1 MKKIKDNWGYIVSL
15 ILLIIFIIWMIFD
28 YTKKKNILQE
38 YSKNFFYMDTYINVR
53 IYSNNSKKA
62 NEALNEIDKIY
73 SDYHKL
79 VDRYNKYDNI
89 KNVYY
94 INNNDSDSEYL
105 EIDSRLYDLIE
116 YGLNAYKETNGL
128 ININMGEL
136 IDIWKTYREKESGV
150 PSTEELMSANID
162 INRIKISS
170 NKILNN
176 HPNIDLGALA
186 KGYVSEIVSE
196 YLESVGFD
204 KYLIN
209 AGGNVIVGNHYG
221 DGEYK
226 IGIEDPTDS
235 NFIY

>member
-89 KNVYY
+89 KNIYY

-136 IDIWKTYREKESGV
+136 IDIWK
-150 PSTEELMSANID
+150 N
-162 INRIKISS
+162 
-170 NKILNN
+170 
-176 HPNIDLGALA
+176 
-186 KGYVSEIVSE
+186 
-196 YLESVGFD
+196 
-204 KYLIN
+204 
-209 AGGNVIVGNHYG
+209 
-221 DGEYK
+221 
-226 IGIEDPTDS
+226 
-235 NFIY
+235 